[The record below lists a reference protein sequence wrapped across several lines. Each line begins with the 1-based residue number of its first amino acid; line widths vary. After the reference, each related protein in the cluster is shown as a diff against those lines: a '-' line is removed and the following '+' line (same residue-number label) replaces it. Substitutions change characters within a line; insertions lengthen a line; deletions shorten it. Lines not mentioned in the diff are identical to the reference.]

1 MRRFVLVSAVLL
13 FATASSYAQ
22 SWSTGSCDGDE
33 GNTHNNNGLFGHANR
48 VCELRRA
55 VVPLDG
61 QVSVKGTNGG
71 IEVIGEDRGD
81 IAIEARIT
89 ADGSSQQEARSLIQ
103 QIKII
108 TTGAIHAE
116 GPQTSMWSRHGWSVN
131 YRLHV
136 PRRVSAKLHTE
147 NGGIELSNLDGV
159 LVAETTNGGL
169 ALSDLA
175 GNVHATTVN
184 GGVQLQLSGSR
195 WQGAGLFA
203 QSTNGGISATAPDH
217 YSAHLVAETEHGGIS
232 VEFPI
237 TVQGSIRNQID
248 TDLGQGGPTI
258 EVKTVNGGVSLA
270 KD

>member
-1 MRRFVLVSAVLL
+1 MRRVAFASVVLL
-13 FATASSYAQ
+13 FAALSIHAQ
-22 SWSTGSCDGDE
+22 SWSTGPCDGDE
-33 GNTHNNNGLFGHANR
+33 GNTHNSWLFGHPNR

-55 VVPLDG
+55 VVPLEG
-61 QVSVKGTNGG
+61 QLSVKGTNGG
-71 IEVIGEDRGD
+71 IEVIGEDRAD

-89 ADGSSQQEARSLIQ
+89 ADGSSQEQARSLMQ

-108 TTGAIHAE
+108 TTGVIHAD
-116 GPQTSMWSRHGWSVN
+116 GPQSSLWSRNGWSVN

-136 PRRVSAKLHTE
+136 PRRLSANLHTE
-147 NGGIELSNLDGV
+147 NGGIVLSHLDGV
-159 LVAETTNGGL
+159 LMAETTNGGL
-169 ALSDLA
+169 VLTDLA
-175 GNVHATTVN
+175 GDVHATTVN

-195 WQGAGLFA
+195 WNGAGLFA

-232 VEFPI
+232 VDFPI
-237 TVQGSIRNQID
+237 TIQGSIRNQID
-248 TDLGQGGPTI
+248 TNLGEGGPTI